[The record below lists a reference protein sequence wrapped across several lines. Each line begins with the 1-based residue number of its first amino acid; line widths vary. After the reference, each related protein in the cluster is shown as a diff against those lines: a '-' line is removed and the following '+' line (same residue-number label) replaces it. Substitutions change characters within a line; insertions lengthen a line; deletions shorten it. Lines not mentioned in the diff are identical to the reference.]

1 MLGLCSLIYFG
12 FRARSLTK
20 SGAKKRLM
28 GSKLVDLTT
37 LALLITFWV
46 CGDILSTTVKY
57 QIKLLLST
65 LHIRLVRVKHVF
77 LSLLLVLSTNVDA
90 ELCVRSVKI

>member
-1 MLGLCSLIYFG
+1 
-12 FRARSLTK
+12 
-20 SGAKKRLM
+20 M

-37 LALLITFWV
+37 PALLITFWV

-77 LSLLLVLSTNVDA
+77 LSLLLVLSTNVGA
-90 ELCVRSVKI
+90 ELCVRFVKI